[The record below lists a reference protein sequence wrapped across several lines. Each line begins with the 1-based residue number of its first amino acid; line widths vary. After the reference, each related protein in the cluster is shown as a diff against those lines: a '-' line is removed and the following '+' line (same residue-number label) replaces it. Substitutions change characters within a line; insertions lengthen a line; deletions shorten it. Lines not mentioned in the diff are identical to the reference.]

1 MQLNI
6 ENIRVAKK
14 SNIKPNK
21 SKLQELPP
29 PLPKKAL
36 TPLHHPP
43 PPNLPTLS
51 PILTPLPKDPRL
63 HPPPLPIHP
72 PSKTPPIKTTPI
84 LSPKKNSIAL
94 IVV

>member
-6 ENIRVAKK
+6 ENILIAKK

-21 SKLQELPP
+21 SKLQELPH
-29 PLPKKAL
+29 PLLKK
-36 TPLHHPP
+36 TPNPLHHPP
-43 PPNLPTLS
+43 LLNLPTPS
-51 PILTPLPKDPRL
+51 PILTPLPKGPRL
-63 HPPPLPIHP
+63 HPPSFPIHP
-72 PSKTPPIKTTPI
+72 PSKTPTIKTTPI